1 MTSMTGIRLK
11 DHAPTHASPPV
22 DSTMNRA
29 KAAFTLPAD
38 IPERWERS
46 YRYFLSAL
54 DGYLRENEG
63 KAGDNLETLRIADL
77 EILSEAMRMV
87 YRAMTGG
94 RADDSRFN
102 YLLGTPEIVP
112 AWKKAVRMGRAF
124 AGLREN
130 YRPVPLIRP
139 GRDICSF
146 HSSAILRAYAQKR
159 GVKPVLMSHG
169 DWFVPASSSDVARAS
184 GFSNDQ
190 HEFLIEATRSAFSAA
205 GVGDAFDAKTAK
217 VAYER
222 LTKWINFHRQH
233 LLSKRK
239 HLPSE
244 FWSGTM
250 GFPLHRIFAQAVSA
264 KGGKVVGF
272 DHGSGSGIFESDNQA
287 RHELGYVDRFITF
300 GPAMA
305 EGLRLNAKKSGP
317 RFSRVEIEPLVEFQK
332 VAAQGG
338 LTRRPSKAIY
348 VASQY
353 YGNKF
358 ISPPFCD
365 NERLMDW
372 QHRLLSSLKKTGLN
386 VAIKSHPED
395 TQDPA
400 QRMSRELG
408 LELLKGRFEN
418 LDWPDTI
425 FFFDTLLSSAF
436 SAALASGMPIVLFD
450 IPHIKRRPE
459 ADRILRERVAVVPA
473 WYDENARIQTDWDKL
488 ASVIDRALALHD
500 DKISQQD
507 RKSVV

>member
-1 MTSMTGIRLK
+1 
-11 DHAPTHASPPV
+11 
-22 DSTMNRA
+22 MNRA
-29 KAAFTLPAD
+29 ETAFKLPAD

-46 YRYFLSAL
+46 YRHFLSAL
-54 DGYLRENEG
+54 DRYLSESEA
-63 KAGDNLETLRIADL
+63 KADDNLETLKIADL

-94 RADDSRFN
+94 PADDSRFN
-102 YLLGTPEIVP
+102 YLMGTPEVVP
-112 AWKKAVRMGRAF
+112 AWKKAVRMGRAL
-124 AGLREN
+124 AGLREA
-130 YRPVPLIRP
+130 YRPAALIRP
-139 GRDICSF
+139 DRDICSF
-146 HSSAILRAYAQKR
+146 HSSQVLRMYTRKR

-169 DWFVPASSSDVARAS
+169 DWFVPASTIDVANAR
-184 GFSNDQ
+184 GFSSEQ
-190 HEFLIEATRSAFSAA
+190 HEFLTEATRGAFSVA
-205 GVGDAFDAKTAK
+205 GVGAIFDAKAAQA
-217 VAYER
+217 AYER
-222 LTKWINFHRQH
+222 LARWINFHRQH
-233 LLSKRK
+233 LLNKRK

-305 EGLRLNAKKSGP
+305 DGLRLNAQKCGP
-317 RFSRVEIEPLVEFQK
+317 RFSRVEIEPLAEFQ
-332 VAAQGG
+332 VAAAHGE
-338 LTRRPSKAIY
+338 LARKPSKAIY

-365 NERLMDW
+365 NERLTDW
-372 QHRLLSSLKKTGLN
+372 QSRLLSSLKKTGLT
-386 VAIKSHPED
+386 VAIKPHPED
-395 TQDPA
+395 IQEPA

-408 LELLKGRFEN
+408 LEILKGRFEN
-418 LDWPDTI
+418 LDWPETI

-450 IPHIKRRPE
+450 IPHIKRRAS
-459 ADRILRERVAVVPA
+459 ADKMLRSRVAVVPA

-488 ASVIDRALALHD
+488 DSVIERALALRD
-500 DKISQQD
+500 NEISQQYYGIASPRRD
-507 RKSVV
+507 QSALAG

>member
-1 MTSMTGIRLK
+1 
-11 DHAPTHASPPV
+11 
-22 DSTMNRA
+22 MNQA
-29 KAAFTLPAD
+29 ETAFKLPAD
-38 IPERWERS
+38 IPERWEAS
-46 YRYFLSAL
+46 YRHFLSAL
-54 DGYLRENEG
+54 DRYLSENEG
-63 KAGDNLETLRIADL
+63 KANDDLETLRIADL

-94 RADDSRFN
+94 LADESRFN
-102 YLLGTPEIVP
+102 YLLGTPDIVP

-124 AGLREN
+124 AGLRDA
-130 YRPVPLIRP
+130 YRPVSLIRP
-139 GRDICSF
+139 DRDICSF
-146 HSSAILRAYAQKR
+146 HSSPILRAYAKKR
-159 GVKPVLMSHG
+159 GINPVLMSHG
-169 DWFVPASSSDVARAS
+169 DWFVSASTSDVAAAR
-184 GFSNDQ
+184 GFSSEQ
-190 HEFLIEATRSAFSAA
+190 HEFLVEATRGSFSAA
-205 GVGDAFDAKTAK
+205 GVSGSFDPKAAGA
-217 VAYER
+217 AYER
-222 LTKWINFHRQH
+222 LAKWINFHRQH
-233 LLSKRK
+233 VLSKRK

-287 RHELGYVDRFITF
+287 RHELGHVDRFITF

-305 EGLRLNAKKSGP
+305 EGLRLNAQKCGP
-317 RFSRVEIEPLVEFQK
+317 RFSRVEIEPLAEFQ
-332 VAAQGG
+332 VAVAQGK
-338 LTRRPSKAIY
+338 LTRKPSKAIY

-372 QHRLLSSLKKTGLN
+372 QSRLLLSLKKTGLN
-386 VAIKSHPED
+386 VAIKPHPED
-395 TQDPA
+395 TQEPA

-408 LELLKGRFEN
+408 LEILRGRFEN

-450 IPHIKRRPE
+450 IPHIKRRAA
-459 ADRILRERVAVVPA
+459 ADKMLQDRVAVVPA
-473 WYDENARIQTDWDKL
+473 WYDENARIQIDWDKL
-488 ASVIDRALALHD
+488 NAIMEHALTLRD
-500 DKISQQD
+500 DKILRQYYGIASPWPDQSALAD
-507 RKSVV
+507 

>member
-1 MTSMTGIRLK
+1 
-11 DHAPTHASPPV
+11 
-22 DSTMNRA
+22 MNRA
-29 KAAFTLPAD
+29 EKVFTLPAD

-46 YRYFLSAL
+46 YRHLLSAL
-54 DGYLRENEG
+54 DLYLRENEG
-63 KAGDNLETLRIADL
+63 KADDNLETLKIADL

-87 YRAMTGG
+87 YRGMTGG
-94 RADDSRFN
+94 MPDNSRFN

-124 AGLREN
+124 ARLREN

-139 GRDICSF
+139 DRDICSF
-146 HSSAILRAYAQKR
+146 HSSPILRAYAQKR

-169 DWFVPASSSDVARAS
+169 DWFVPASASDVANAR
-184 GFSNDQ
+184 GFSDEQ
-190 HEFLIEATRSAFSAA
+190 HEFLIEATQGAFSAA
-205 GVGDAFDAKTAK
+205 GVGEAFDAKA
-217 VAYER
+217 VSAAYER
-222 LTKWINFHRQH
+222 LAKWTNFHRQH

-305 EGLRLNAKKSGP
+305 EGLRLNAQKSGP
-317 RFSRVEIEPLVEFQK
+317 RFSRVEIEPLAEFQK
-332 VAAQGG
+332 TASQGV
-338 LTRRPSKAIY
+338 LTRKPSKAIY

-372 QHRLLSSLKKTGLN
+372 QQRLLSSLKKTGLH
-386 VAIKSHPED
+386 VAIKPHPED
-395 TQDPA
+395 TQEPA

-408 LELLKGRFEN
+408 LEILKGRFEN
-418 LDWPDTI
+418 LAWPETI

-450 IPHIKRRPE
+450 IPHIKRRAT
-459 ADRILRERVAVVPA
+459 ADKMLRGRVAVVPA
-473 WYDENARIQTDWDKL
+473 WYDENARTQIDWNKL
-488 ASVIDRALALHD
+488 DAVIERALTLRD
-500 DKISQQD
+500 DSILQQYYGIGSTKPD
-507 RKSVV
+507 QSAPAG

>member
-1 MTSMTGIRLK
+1 
-11 DHAPTHASPPV
+11 
-22 DSTMNRA
+22 MNRPETVF
-29 KAAFTLPAD
+29 KLPAD

-46 YRYFLSAL
+46 YRHFLSAL
-54 DGYLRENEG
+54 DRHLRENEG
-63 KAGDNLETLRIADL
+63 KADDNLETLRIADL

-94 RADDSRFN
+94 AADDSRFN
-102 YLLGTPEIVP
+102 YLLGTPEVVP

-139 GRDICSF
+139 DRDICSF
-146 HSSAILRAYAQKR
+146 HSSPILRVYAKKR

-169 DWFVPASSSDVARAS
+169 DWFVPASTSDVAAAR
-184 GFSNDQ
+184 GFSNEK
-190 HEFLIEATRSAFSAA
+190 HAFLAETTQGAFSAA
-205 GVGDAFDAKTAK
+205 GLGETFDAKATST
-217 VAYER
+217 AYER
-222 LTKWINFHRQH
+222 LAKWINFHRQH
-233 LLSKRK
+233 VLSKRK

-287 RHELGYVDRFITF
+287 RHELGHVDRFITF

-305 EGLRLNAKKSGP
+305 EGLRLNAQKCGL
-317 RFSRVEIEPLVEFQK
+317 RFSRVEIEPLAEFQ
-332 VAAQGG
+332 VAAARGK
-338 LTRRPSKAIY
+338 LTRKPSKAIY

-372 QHRLLSSLKKTGLN
+372 QSRLLASLKKTGLN
-386 VAIKSHPED
+386 VAIKPHPED
-395 TQDPA
+395 TQEPA

-408 LELLKGRFEN
+408 LEILKGRFEN
-418 LDWPDTI
+418 LDWQETI

-450 IPHIKRRPE
+450 IPHIKRRAS
-459 ADRILRERVAVVPA
+459 ADKMLRGRVAIVPA

-488 ASVIDRALALHD
+488 DSVIDRALTLRD
-500 DKISQQD
+500 DEILQQYYGIASPRPD
-507 RKSVV
+507 QPTLAD